1 MKEQNVILNYPWI
14 THKDVFLKFQGTP
27 ESEHP
32 LIILEYVYFRVS
44 IQRNEKCSL
53 ASFILRWSSREFPK
67 KSVLPLSHID
77 RLSQYAP
84 QHTVRGQIRNPRVLF
99 LKNVSTVKQMA
110 LSLGGL
116 VIMFLSAL
124 VSASQ
129 LSAVFF
135 PLISIMIQLLLSCYQ
150 PTHKLTIL
158 TPNIAWC
165 SLEFRKH
172 WRRNI

>member
-32 LIILEYVYFRVS
+32 LITLEYVYFRVS

-53 ASFILRWSSREFPK
+53 ASFILRWSSRELPK

-84 QHTVRGQIRNPRVLF
+84 QHTVRGQIRNPRVCYFWKMCLQWSKWHCPLEGWWSCF
-99 LKNVSTVKQMA
+99 CQPWSQL
-110 LSLGGL
+110 LSSLQCFFPSFPLWFNFCFL
-116 VIMFLSAL
+116 VISPPT
-124 VSASQ
+124 S
-129 LSAVFF
+129 
-135 PLISIMIQLLLSCYQ
+135 LL
-150 PTHKLTIL
+150 
-158 TPNIAWC
+158 
-165 SLEFRKH
+165 F
-172 WRRNI
+172 